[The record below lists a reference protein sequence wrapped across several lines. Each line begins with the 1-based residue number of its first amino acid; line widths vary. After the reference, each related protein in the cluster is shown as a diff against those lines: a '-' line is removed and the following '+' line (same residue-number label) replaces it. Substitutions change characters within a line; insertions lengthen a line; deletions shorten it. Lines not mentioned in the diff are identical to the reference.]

1 MRNHICLLTWR
12 KLSAIAVRA
21 EPVEAFESA
30 HISTSSMRTDS
41 WINRAGSITAL
52 CAVLIATQVGLAH
65 AEDLGVIGKTYDIA
79 ERDLIEFMKDKLRHM
94 EKTGELAK
102 RQTEYKN
109 RVMSGI
115 EHPKP
120 IPGIQA
126 TETAN
131 THYYDPSIVTDKDVA
146 DASGK
151 ILYPR
156 GTRVN
161 PLDYIGWN
169 KYLLFVDARDA
180 KQLEFSKRITA
191 ASDRPVKLVLV
202 AGAPLELMRKW
213 KMPVYFD
220 QGGRLTRRF
229 AITQVP
235 AIVRQEGKRLRIDE
249 LRY

>member
-1 MRNHICLLTWR
+1 MRNQSRL
-12 KLSAIAVRA
+12 A
-21 EPVEAFESA
+21 AFC
-30 HISTSSMRTDS
+30 
-41 WINRAGSITAL
+41 AL
-52 CAVLIATQVGLAH
+52 VIATQVVLAH

-79 ERDLIEFMKDKLRHM
+79 ERDLIEAMKDKLRQM

-102 RQTEYKN
+102 KQDEYKN

-131 THYYDPSIVTDKDVA
+131 THYYDPSIVTDKDIA
-146 DASGK
+146 DATGK

-169 KYLLFVDARDA
+169 KYLLFVDGRDQ
-180 KQLEFSKRITA
+180 KQLDLTKRITA

-202 AGAPLELMRKW
+202 AGEPLNLMRKW
-213 KMPVYFD
+213 KKQVYYD
-220 QGGRLTRRF
+220 QGGILTRRF
-229 AITQVP
+229 AITRVP
-235 AIVRQEGKRLRIDE
+235 AMVRQEGRRLRIDE